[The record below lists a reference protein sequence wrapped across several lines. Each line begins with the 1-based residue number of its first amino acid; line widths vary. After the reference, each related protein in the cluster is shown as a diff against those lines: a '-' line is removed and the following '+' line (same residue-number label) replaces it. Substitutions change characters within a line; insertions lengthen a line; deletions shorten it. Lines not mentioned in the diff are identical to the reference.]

1 MAWMS
6 RTVCPSPNA
15 RSLCGSRPPLHAV
28 DSRLLRSCPRPL
40 GNRTSRTGTI
50 PWDQPFGRETRERL
64 ARCPVV
70 QLRRRLHRRSS
81 RTSVQPTSRSS
92 RTSRLGVCPE
102 SNRRAEMTM
111 TVAIKARGTMG
122 DMFSK
127 VVDFTLDNS
136 YPTGGWPVLA
146 QACGYGAN
154 GTILYVDITSAKL
167 GYLLE
172 YDHVAN
178 KIKA

>member
-1 MAWMS
+1 
-6 RTVCPSPNA
+6 
-15 RSLCGSRPPLHAV
+15 
-28 DSRLLRSCPRPL
+28 
-40 GNRTSRTGTI
+40 
-50 PWDQPFGRETRERL
+50 
-64 ARCPVV
+64 
-70 QLRRRLHRRSS
+70 
-81 RTSVQPTSRSS
+81 
-92 RTSRLGVCPE
+92 
-102 SNRRAEMTM
+102 MTM

-146 QACGYGAN
+146 QACGFGTN

-178 KIKA
+178 KIKAYVTGASGAQMTELGAASAALNGVVARAVVFGKGSPG